1 MKYVNFL
8 RSIIYIVVGLFLFF
22 VITPLK
28 VSALA
33 NNLFA
38 SFCVFYGG
46 FRFYQ
51 AWQES
56 KKSEE

>member
-8 RSIIYIVVGLFLFF
+8 RSIIYIVVGFFLFF

-28 VSALA
+28 VPVLA
-33 NNLFA
+33 NNIFA
-38 SFCVFYGG
+38 SFCVLYGG

-51 AWQES
+51 AYQES

>member
-8 RSIIYIVVGLFLFF
+8 RSIFYIVVGLLLFF

-28 VSALA
+28 VSTLA
-33 NNLFA
+33 NTLFA
-38 SFCVFYGG
+38 SFCLLYGG

-51 AWQES
+51 ALQES
-56 KKSEE
+56 KKFEE